1 MLAIFLFAF
10 AFVMQVLFTTS
21 AKFKL
26 NAYDFIK
33 AINSQNYEYVGGSVW
48 LASITGVYSPNHP
61 DVLFLMS
68 PKDNPWI
75 NMDDIRNKGILVV
88 TEDLWE
94 YENYQKTF
102 ANLPKPEVYLLKAKN
117 ILGKERQH
125 KLYYGSIK
133 GE

>member
-1 MLAIFLFAF
+1 ML
-10 AFVMQVLFTTS
+10 FVKNNAADFTDAVKGES
-21 AKFKL
+21 
-26 NAYDFIK
+26 
-33 AINSQNYEYVGGSVW
+33 YEYVGGSVW
-48 LASITGVYSPNHP
+48 LASTVGVYAHNHP
-61 DVLFLMS
+61 HVLFLMS

-75 NMDDIRNKGILVV
+75 DMADVKEKGILVV

-102 ANLPKPEVYLLKAKN
+102 ANLSKPEVYLLKAKN

-133 GE
+133 GDKK